1 MIYLPYSTCCTW
13 SSSGKKQISPS
24 QIRRRERREVNSRI
38 AEKANTNGVDAD
50 EKADE
55 AFMEENNL
63 KKRNN
68 CVLCERTF
76 ATDQGLKFHIGRVHK
91 PSDSPIPQIDGN
103 FEEDYLIYD
112 FMSDYGE
119 EYIWVTGTRTGK
131 KLTKCHFFFL
141 K

>member
-1 MIYLPYSTCCTW
+1 MGYSTCCTW

-50 EKADE
+50 ENADE
-55 AFMEENNL
+55 AFEEENNL

-76 ATDQGLKFHIGRVHK
+76 APDQGMKLHIEG
-91 PSDSPIPQIDGN
+91 SISP
-103 FEEDYLIYD
+103 
-112 FMSDYGE
+112 
-119 EYIWVTGTRTGK
+119 
-131 KLTKCHFFFL
+131 
-141 K
+141 

>member
-55 AFMEENNL
+55 AFEEENNL
-63 KKRNN
+63 KKRNTEKAVLLSNN

-76 ATDQGLKFHIGRVHK
+76 APDQGMKLHIEG
-91 PSDSPIPQIDGN
+91 SISPQT
-103 FEEDYLIYD
+103 L
-112 FMSDYGE
+112 
-119 EYIWVTGTRTGK
+119 R
-131 KLTKCHFFFL
+131 FL
-141 K
+141 R